1 MNKIRRQ
8 LTLFVDDQES
18 ESIEQ
23 IRKKFNPEQYQLIK
37 AHVTLCREDEIE
49 DLTRVLINLE
59 KLSLKPIVI
68 HFENPIRFSDG
79 KGVMLLASDN
89 NDEFQVLRKQIL
101 TGIIENPR
109 NHKAHITLMHPRNSE
124 CTDEIYEEIEQQ
136 VLPRSIEFKKMCLIE
151 QLNEEIWVVKKEFLM
166 NDI

>member
-1 MNKIRRQ
+1 MNNIRRQ
-8 LTLFVDDQES
+8 LTLFLDDQES

-23 IRKKFNPEQYQLIK
+23 IRNKFNPEQYQLIK

-59 KLSLKPIVI
+59 KLSLKPIAI
-68 HFENPIRFSDG
+68 HFENPIRFSEG

-89 NDEFQVLRKQIL
+89 NNEFQVLRKQIL

-124 CTDEIYEEIEQQ
+124 CTDEIFEEIEQQ

-151 QLNEEIWVVKKEFLM
+151 QREKSSWVILREFYL
-166 NDI
+166 